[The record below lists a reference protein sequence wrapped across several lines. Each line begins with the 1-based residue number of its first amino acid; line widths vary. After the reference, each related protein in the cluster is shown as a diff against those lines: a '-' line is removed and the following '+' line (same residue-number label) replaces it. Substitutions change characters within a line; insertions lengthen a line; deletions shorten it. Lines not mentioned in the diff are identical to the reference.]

1 MATKQIKITLQSQPT
16 STTDV
21 LLNVGVNS
29 VTAFNQTVPAA
40 GPIEL
45 NSPDP
50 HEDIIFDLDI
60 AQSGN
65 LYAAQDCTFSITP
78 TNGAAKIRTIFCN
91 FTAVGNTTGNVTTF
105 VPGNANNF
113 VTCRISSQPL
123 WNGQALLDRY
133 NIADN
138 PGAGEVYIAA
148 GETVVFD
155 VPVWLFNNS
164 AP

>member
-16 STTDV
+16 ATTDV
-21 LLNVGVNS
+21 LLNVGVDGI
-29 VTAFNQTVPAA
+29 TAFNQTVPAA

-50 HEDIIFDLDI
+50 HEDIIFDLDM
-60 AQSGN
+60 AESGN
-65 LYAAQDCTFSITP
+65 LYVTQNRTFSIAP
-78 TNGAAKIRTIFCN
+78 TNGDVKIRNIFCN
-91 FTAVGNTTGNVTTF
+91 YTAFGNTTGNVTTF
-105 VPGNANNF
+105 IPGTADAF
-113 VTCRISSQPL
+113 IFCRISSQPL
-123 WNGQALLDRY
+123 WNGQALLNRY

-138 PGAGEVYIAA
+138 PDAGEVYIAA

-155 VPVWLFNNS
+155 VPVFLFNNS